1 MDWKT
6 VAGIL
11 AAIVVV
17 VAFGMEAYK
26 KNLRGDASGKTRAA
40 RWEIILVAASLSVL
54 LTASLGFGLGFPGMP
69 LAGIG
74 YAATVFIL
82 QWQLDQNVVKRLW
95 KIPGLLAK
103 MWLRKQGATEKEIG
117 EVDDAG

>member
-1 MDWKT
+1 
-6 VAGIL
+6 
-11 AAIVVV
+11 
-17 VAFGMEAYK
+17 
-26 KNLRGDASGKTRAA
+26 
-40 RWEIILVAASLSVL
+40 
-54 LTASLGFGLGFPGMP
+54 MP